1 MGNSRTNAKRQ
12 LAIDSPCRI
21 KCGVGLND
29 EVRLENS
36 SLARGAENSA
46 SAIWS
51 QSNEQATKSLHSG
64 QTRWFHRRMKLKIF
78 TVAVLVGCLL
88 GCAETKNAGTATV
101 TGRVCSCTPTEL
113 RLQQSGTD
121 VWWIIPRT
129 PSSPPCQ
136 STGSTV
142 TVPLPPD
149 AQRKEGPWPCQTTAS
164 KPSSR

>member
-1 MGNSRTNAKRQ
+1 MGNSRTNAKRH

-36 SLARGAENSA
+36 SLTRDAENSA

-51 QSNEQATKSLHSG
+51 QSNEQATKSLHSVH
-64 QTRWFHRRMKLKIF
+64 TRRINRHIRLKTF
-78 TVAVLVGCLL
+78 TVEGLARCVL

-164 KPSSR
+164 KPSS